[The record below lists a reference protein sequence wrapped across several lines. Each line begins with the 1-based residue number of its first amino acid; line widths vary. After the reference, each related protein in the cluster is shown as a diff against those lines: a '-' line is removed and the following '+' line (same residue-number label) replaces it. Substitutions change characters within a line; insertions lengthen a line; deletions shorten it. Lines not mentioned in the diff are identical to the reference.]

1 MQIIFFTGY
10 IVYVHVFVMNAKE
23 NQHFSQINSNWKETT
38 IVFFFL
44 IFITMLVL
52 YQTNSLSKKKDR
64 SPSKIKSYKSFSN
77 MAAGHCSLL
86 KLRPCWKNSYNSYF
100 WTVTYTFF
108 RIKLLVWY
116 RTSIVMKI
124 RKKNNGGFF
133 SVAIYMRKMLISLA
147 FISKTCTYTIYPV
160 KNNLHGDLHFLFH
173 IYNPII

>member
-1 MQIIFFTGY
+1 MWNKKYRSPCKLFFYGY
-10 IVYVHVFVMNAKE
+10 IVYVHVFVMNARE

-38 IVFFFL
+38 IVFFLL

-108 RIKLLVWY
+108 AMLYFILKLLKVLHWKFFL
-116 RTSIVMKI
+116 KI
-124 RKKNNGGFF
+124 LFF
-133 SVAIYMRKMLISLA
+133 LHLIIGVHCA
-147 FISKTCTYTIYPV
+147 W
-160 KNNLHGDLHFLFH
+160 
-173 IYNPII
+173 